1 MGKYLAYLIVIMIIL
16 FGLEWFEVVDIPF
29 LEIPDYL
36 SGKEQALDK
45 TEKALEQL
53 K

>member
-1 MGKYLAYLIVIMIIL
+1 MGKFVIYALIIVVAALIL
-16 FGLEWFEVVDIPF
+16 EFFQIVDIPF

-36 SGKEQALDK
+36 SGKTEMIQK
-45 TEKALEQL
+45 TNDMLEQT

>member
-1 MGKYLAYLIVIMIIL
+1 MGKFVICALIIVVAALIL
-16 FGLEWFEVVDIPF
+16 EFFQIVDIPF

-36 SGKEQALDK
+36 SGKTEMIQK
-45 TEKALEQL
+45 TNDALEQT

>member
-1 MGKYLAYLIVIMIIL
+1 MGKFVAYFIVIVMVL
-16 FGLEWFEVVDIPF
+16 FALEWFEIVDIPF

-36 SGKEQALDK
+36 SGKEETVDK
-45 TEKALEQL
+45 TEKALKQL

>member
-1 MGKYLAYLIVIMIIL
+1 MGKFVIYALIVVVAALIL
-16 FGLEWFEVVDIPF
+16 EFFQIVDIPF

-36 SGKEQALDK
+36 SGKTEMIQK
-45 TEKALEQL
+45 TNDALEQT